1 MVSNEIFVGAGTSAT
16 FVPEMDMFFNAGT
29 VGDANNLNKVTL
41 STGEQNLVQLLD
53 NLYMGCRATV
63 VSDGSTT
70 YTNVKSNDR
79 VSFTFTDDVGDAA
92 ASDADI
98 TLFAFGAPVIAPK
111 SGEVPQLLSDNWL
124 GLVNT
129 FTPPNVEVEMKQ
141 LNLAVSGTRNFAHQF
156 KGAETVS
163 GGSMDIS
170 LNNGS
175 WLYYALG
182 NITDIT
188 HDGTAFAD
196 AEDWD
201 GSTTVPFIYNEVEN
215 KIRRAINYNEYPMM
229 SAGGAD
235 YVHTTHHNWKELDVS
250 SDMLTYTMDELNGD
264 TLPSFALEVL
274 YDKSGVTATTPVDDA
289 DYSTDGTSNETRFA
303 RIFTGCQVNT
313 LTLNFEEGQEL
324 KTSLDL
330 VTRRAYDVE
339 TSGSNDYIPRRSQA
353 VGIGTHLQ
361 NYSATVADNYP
372 FMYSDGA
379 IKLFGQTLGRVK
391 TGSLTI
397 NNNITQQ
404 RFVLNN
410 NRQIMSAHIPA
421 QRTYELSLTVLATD
435 TKLWDEL
442 RQDGEST
449 ESSGDSKQILLEF
462 TKDGGEQISI
472 NLQDYVIQSVNVPFP
487 DDKGPIEFEVTLSA
501 RTLGTTTYKGKW
513 AIMV

>member
-1 MVSNEIFVGAGTSAT
+1 
-16 FVPEMDMFFNAGT
+16 
-29 VGDANNLNKVTL
+29 
-41 STGEQNLVQLLD
+41 
-53 NLYMGCRATV
+53 
-63 VSDGSTT
+63 
-70 YTNVKSNDR
+70 
-79 VSFTFTDDVGDAA
+79 
-92 ASDADI
+92 
-98 TLFAFGAPVIAPK
+98 
-111 SGEVPQLLSDNWL
+111 
-124 GLVNT
+124 
-129 FTPPNVEVEMKQ
+129 MKQ

-182 NITDIT
+182 NISSIAQETATTTDWAADSNGFLLNTTNTKLIRVLGGNEFPFQESIT
-188 HDGTAFAD
+188 TDGAGVNDTTAGQNLYLYAPD
-196 AEDWD
+196 
-201 GSTTVPFIYNEVEN
+201 
-215 KIRRAINYNEYPMM
+215 
-229 SAGGAD
+229 
-235 YVHTTHHNWKELDVS
+235 
-250 SDMLTYTMDELNGD
+250 SDNLLTYTIGELNGD
-264 TLPSFALEVL
+264 TLPSFALEVM
-274 YDKSGVTATTPVDDA
+274 YDKSGVTATTPVDNNNP
-289 DYSTDGTSNETRFA
+289 NETRFA

-339 TSGSNDYIPRRSQA
+339 TAGANDYIPRRSQA

-410 NRQIMSAHIPA
+410 NRQVMSAHIPA

-442 RQDGEST
+442 RQDGESS
-449 ESSGDSKQILLEF
+449 ESSGANKQILLEF

-472 NLQDYVIQSVNVPFP
+472 NLQDYVVQSVNVPFP

-501 RTLGTTTYKGKW
+501 RTLGAASYKGKW

>member
-1 MVSNEIFVGAGTSAT
+1 
-16 FVPEMDMFFNAGT
+16 
-29 VGDANNLNKVTL
+29 
-41 STGEQNLVQLLD
+41 
-53 NLYMGCRATV
+53 
-63 VSDGSTT
+63 
-70 YTNVKSNDR
+70 
-79 VSFTFTDDVGDAA
+79 
-92 ASDADI
+92 
-98 TLFAFGAPVIAPK
+98 
-111 SGEVPQLLSDNWL
+111 
-124 GLVNT
+124 
-129 FTPPNVEVEMKQ
+129 
-141 LNLAVSGTRNFAHQF
+141 
-156 KGAETVS
+156 
-163 GGSMDIS
+163 MDIS

-182 NITDIT
+182 NISSIAQENGTTTDWAAGSNGFLLNTTNTKLIRVIGGNEFPFQESIT
-188 HDGTAFAD
+188 TAGAGVND
-196 AEDWD
+196 
-201 GSTTVPFIYNEVEN
+201 STPNQNFYLYTP
-215 KIRRAINYNEYPMM
+215 
-229 SAGGAD
+229 D
-235 YVHTTHHNWKELDVS
+235 
-250 SDMLTYTMDELNGD
+250 SDNLLTYTMGELNGD
-264 TLPSFALEVL
+264 TLPSFALEVM
-274 YDKSGVTATTPVDDA
+274 YDKSGVTSTTAVDHNNP
-289 DYSTDGTSNETRFA
+289 NETRFA

-339 TSGSNDYIPRRSQA
+339 TSGANDYIPRRSQA

-361 NYSATVADNYP
+361 NYSANVADNYP

-410 NRQIMSAHIPA
+410 NRQVMSAHIPA

-442 RQDGEST
+442 RQDGESAG
-449 ESSGDSKQILLEF
+449 EDSNSKQIVLEF
-462 TKDGGEQISI
+462 TKDGGEQINI
-472 NLQDYVIQSVNVPFP
+472 ELKDYVIQSVNVPFP

-501 RTLGTTTYKGKW
+501 RTLGAASYKGKW

>member
-16 FVPEMDMFFNAGT
+16 LVPEMDMFFNAGT
-29 VGDANNLNKVTL
+29 VGDASNLNKITIAEISL
-41 STGEQNLVQLLD
+41 MQLLD
-53 NLYMGCRATV
+53 NLYVGCRAKV
-63 VSDGSTT
+63 ESGSTT
-70 YTNVKSNDR
+70 TFTTVKSNDR
-79 VSFTFTDDVGDAA
+79 TSFTFTDDVGLAA
-92 ASDADI
+92 VNDADI
-98 TLFAFGAPVIAPK
+98 TLYAFGAPVIGPK

-182 NITDIT
+182 NISGISEATPS
-188 HDGTAFAD
+188 TAVWD
-196 AEDWD
+196 ANSGDSN
-201 GSTTVPFIYNEVEN
+201 STCNHV
-215 KIRRAINYNEYPMM
+215 INTTTGRLLRVINGNEYPPINFTP
-229 SAGGAD
+229 STEGEHL
-235 YVHTTHHNWKELDVS
+235 VHGSTSHGFKEYLPN
-250 SDMLTYTMDELNGD
+250 LTTYTFGELNGD
-264 TLPSFALEVL
+264 TLPSFALEVM
-274 YDKSGVTATTPVDDA
+274 YDKSGVTATTPVDNNNP
-289 DYSTDGTSNETRFA
+289 NETRFA
-303 RIFTGCQVNT
+303 RLFTGCQVNT

-339 TSGSNDYIPRRSQA
+339 TSGTNDYIPRRSQA

-361 NYSATVADNYP
+361 NYSATIADNYP

-442 RQDGEST
+442 RQDGESS
-449 ESSGDSKQILLEF
+449 ESSGASKQILLEF

-501 RTLGTTTYKGKW
+501 RTLGAASYKGKW

>member
-16 FVPEMDMFFNAGT
+16 LVPEMDMFFNAGT
-29 VGDANNLNKVTL
+29 VGNASNLNKVTL
-41 STGEQNLVQLLD
+41 STGEQNLMQLLN
-53 NLYMGCRATV
+53 NLYVGCRAKV
-63 VSDGSTT
+63 VSGGDTI
-70 YTNVKSNDR
+70 YTNVKLNDR
-79 VSFTFTDDVGDAA
+79 VSFTFTDDIGVADAT
-92 ASDADI
+92 DADI
-98 TLFAFGAPVIAPK
+98 TLYAFGAPVIAPK
-111 SGEVPQLLSDNWL
+111 NGSSPQLLTDNWL

-141 LNLAVSGTRNFAHQF
+141 LNLAVSGTRNFSHQF

-163 GGSMDIS
+163 GGSLDIS

-182 NITDIT
+182 NISDIT
-188 HDGTAFAD
+188 HAGTAFAD

-201 GSTTVPFIYNEVEN
+201 SSTTVPFIYNQVEN
-215 KIRRAINYNEYPMM
+215 KIRRSINYNEYPMM
-229 SAGGAD
+229 SNGGAD
-235 YVHTTHHNWKELDVS
+235 YVHGTHHNWKELDVS
-250 SDMLTYTMDELNGD
+250 TDMLTYTIDELNGD
-264 TLPSFALEVL
+264 TLPSFALEVM
-274 YDKSGVTATTPVDDA
+274 YDKSGVTASTAVD
-289 DYSTDGTSNETRFA
+289 SNNPNETRFA
-303 RIFTGCQVNT
+303 RIFTGCQVNSM
-313 LTLNFEEGQEL
+313 TLNFEEGQEL

-339 TSGSNDYIPRRSQA
+339 TSGTNDYIPRRSQA
-353 VGIGTHLQ
+353 VGVGTHLQ
-361 NYSATVADNYP
+361 NYSATIADNYP

-410 NRQIMSAHIPA
+410 NRQVMSAHIPA

-442 RQDGEST
+442 RQDGET
-449 ESSGDSKQILLEF
+449 AESSGSSKQILLEF
-462 TKDGGEQISI
+462 TKDGGEQMSI
-472 NLQDYVIQSVNVPFP
+472 NLQDYIVQSVNVPFP

-501 RTLGTTTYKGKW
+501 RTLGAATYKGKW